1 MNEQNME
8 EKQEEKNSE
17 TRGVKHK
24 RSELKNKNK
33 EVEKKRRA
41 EKKGIKTSD
50 QLK

>member
-1 MNEQNME
+1 MNKQNME
-8 EKQEEKNSE
+8 EKQGKISSE

-41 EKKGIKTSD
+41 EKKCIKTSD
-50 QLK
+50 PLK